1 LTSIPWLVHGFS
13 TRRGG
18 ASKVY
23 GGRTLNLGFTKQDS
37 RAVVERNRMVFMEQ
51 IGGKT
56 GKKLWPLVTVRQ
68 IHSDLIHC
76 VEAIPQG
83 PLAGDGL
90 ITAIPQLML
99 GVLTADCIPVI
110 LADVKKQAVGVF
122 HAGWRGTVKRIVE
135 KGVGEMQRCFGS
147 KPRDI
152 KAAIG
157 PGVHNC
163 CYTVGEEVRTEFET
177 QFAYADKLFHE
188 EKESDPIRDK
198 YPLLFLTKR
207 APGHSE
213 LPTNLFLNLVEAN
226 RRQLMDAGVSP
237 KNIDGASLCTAC
249 RTDLLFSHRKESGIT
264 GRMMAAVGI
273 KK

>member
-1 LTSIPWLVHGFS
+1 
-13 TRRGG
+13 
-18 ASKVY
+18 
-23 GGRTLNLGFTKQDS
+23 
-37 RAVVERNRMVFMEQ
+37 MVFLEKL
-51 IGGKT
+51 GAKN

-76 VEAIPQG
+76 VEGVPQQ

-90 ITAIPQLML
+90 ITAVPQLLL

-110 LADVKKQAVGVF
+110 LVDAKKRAAGVF

-135 KGVGEMQRCFGS
+135 KGVGEMRRCFGS
-147 KPRDI
+147 MPRDI

-163 CYTVGEEVRTEFET
+163 CYTVGEEVRTAFET

-188 EKESDPIRDK
+188 IKESDAIRDK

-207 APGHSE
+207 APGHGE
-213 LPTNLFLNLVEAN
+213 LPSNLFLDLVEAN
-226 RRQLMDAGVSP
+226 RRQLMAAGVPP
-237 KNIDGASLCTAC
+237 KNIESSPLCTSC
-249 RTDLLFSHRKESGIT
+249 RKDLLFSHRAEGGVT